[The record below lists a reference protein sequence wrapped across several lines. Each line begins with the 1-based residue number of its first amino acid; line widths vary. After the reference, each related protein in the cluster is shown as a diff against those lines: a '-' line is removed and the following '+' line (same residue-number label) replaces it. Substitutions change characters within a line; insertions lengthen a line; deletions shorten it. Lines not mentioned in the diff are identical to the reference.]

1 MGGHLFIQDGWKIFL
16 RFVCPAERMR
26 DGSAVPCIVKRGEP
40 AGPPL
45 FAFAEAG
52 HEKRPSAWRMAL
64 DVRDA
69 VEGQA

>member
-40 AGPPL
+40 AGPL
-45 FAFAEAG
+45 FSLQLTMYKILCRVNIF
-52 HEKRPSAWRMAL
+52 KSLRL
-64 DVRDA
+64 YFFYCT
-69 VEGQA
+69 